1 MPPLLIR
8 HNLSV
13 PDLQSY
19 YTALW
24 SGDQTSFSSSQARG
38 WLTDLEM
45 VGRECVGDTET
56 GWGSVMVHRAVV
68 LPLLPHLAVLS
79 QASGGM
85 GDSDSKVV
93 FAEVPLEVIKAV
105 VQLLY
110 TGQCT
115 LSPVSDVKSIW
126 DMMNS
131 LGLVMQPDRMEVVKG
146 PQKGPEVYS
155 KYIVRRIESGA
166 IGQESVQTQRESLM
180 NETIEDV
187 LRMAN
192 RFAEETAKEA
202 NGENQDEPDKEKYFE
217 CDVCKKV
224 VAKKCNLVRH
234 MMTHQGIKFS
244 CSECDSSY
252 SREEKLVDHQKKK
265 HNYVKEK
272 ISELK
277 HARSKSFQGK
287 LRNTTTKELT
297 DESVSTLKC
306 FPVDG
311 NEAVKK
317 SKALVIKDE
326 NLNVL
331 QRVVRNKSDEPTFTC
346 EHCDYKFRFYSQLLE
361 HSGAIHKEQMFSCEN
376 CDFESKNLLCI
387 KKHKKRVHF
396 GAGKYS
402 CDHCE
407 FKAVSSI
414 KIKWHKKF
422 HHKKSERIEDEDLI
436 DGLKKSKSQK
446 SASTSSINKVIQPR
460 SRIAGRKFNPEGVF
474 HCHVCD
480 FKTMFSKSLERH
492 LKRFHE
498 ENW

>member
-24 SGDQTSFSSSQARG
+24 SGEQTSFSSSQARG

-252 SREEKLVDHQKKK
+252 SREEKLVDHQKNKHKK
-265 HNYVKEK
+265 KK
-272 ISELK
+272 ISESK
-277 HARSKSFQGK
+277 DAKSKSLPGK
-287 LRNTTTKELT
+287 LQNTMTKGPT
-297 DESVSTLKC
+297 DESVPTL
-306 FPVDG
+306 DSD
-311 NEAVKK
+311 EAVKK
-317 SKALVIKDE
+317 SDDLVIKDE
-326 NLNVL
+326 NFNIL
-331 QRVVRNKSDEPTFTC
+331 QRVVRNKSDKLTFTC
-346 EHCDYKFRFYSQLLE
+346 EHCGDKFRFYSHLLE
-361 HSGAIHKEQMFSCEN
+361 HSRAIHNEQMFSCEN
-376 CDFESKNLLCI
+376 CDFKFKNLSSI

-402 CDHCE
+402 CDYCE
-407 FKAVSSI
+407 FKAQNPL
-414 KIKWHKKF
+414 KLKFHKKF
-422 HHKKSERIEDEDLI
+422 HHKRSEKIADEDFLV
-436 DGLKKSKSQK
+436 GLKKRKSKK
-446 SASTSSINKVIQPR
+446 SASSSSINKVNQPAP
-460 SRIAGRKFNPEGVF
+460 RIAGRKFNPEGVF

-498 ENW
+498 ENC

>member
-1 MPPLLIR
+1 MSSLLIR

-24 SGDQTSFSSSQARG
+24 SDDQASFSSSQARG

-45 VGRECVGDTET
+45 VGRECEGDTET

-85 GDSDSKVV
+85 DDSKVV
-93 FAEVPLEVIKAV
+93 FADVPLGVIKAV

-110 TGQCT
+110 TGQCN

-131 LGLVMQPDRMEVVKG
+131 LGLVIKPDRMEVVEG
-146 PQKGPEVYS
+146 LEVVS
-155 KYIVRRIESGA
+155 KYIVSRRESGA
-166 IGQESVQTQRESLM
+166 ILQENVQTQRESLM

-187 LRMAN
+187 LRKAN
-192 RFAEETAKEA
+192 KFADETTKEA
-202 NGENQDEPDKEKYFE
+202 NCLNQDEPDKGKYLE

-224 VAKKCNLVRH
+224 VARKCNLVRH
-234 MMTHQGIKFS
+234 MMTHQGIKFN
-244 CSECDSSY
+244 CSECNSSY
-252 SREEKLVDHQKKK
+252 SREEKLVDHQKNK
-265 HNYVKEK
+265 HNYVRKK

-277 HARSKSFQGK
+277 DAKSKSLPGK
-287 LRNTTTKELT
+287 LQYATTKVAT
-297 DESVSTLKC
+297 DKSVSQLNL
-306 FPVDG
+306 V
-311 NEAVKK
+311 VKDK
-317 SKALVIKDE
+317 L
-326 NLNVL
+326 
-331 QRVVRNKSDEPTFTC
+331 TFTC
-346 EHCDYKFRFYSQLLE
+346 EHCDDKFRFYSQLLE
-361 HSGAIHKEQMFSCEN
+361 HSRAIHNEQMFSWEN
-376 CDFESKNLLCI
+376 CDFKSKNLLCI
-387 KKHKKRVHF
+387 KKHKKRLHF
-396 GAGKYS
+396 GAGKYN
-402 CDHCE
+402 CDNCE
-407 FKAVSSI
+407 FKAQNPL
-414 KIKWHKKF
+414 KLKFHKKF
-422 HHKKSERIEDEDLI
+422 HHKRSEKIADEDLLV
-436 DGLKKSKSQK
+436 GLKKRKSKK
-446 SASTSSINKVIQPR
+446 SASSSSINKVNQPI

>member
-1 MPPLLIR
+1 MSSLLIR

-24 SGDQTSFSSSQARG
+24 SADQASFSSSQARG

-45 VGRECVGDTET
+45 VGRECEGDTET

-85 GDSDSKVV
+85 DDSKVV
-93 FAEVPLEVIKAV
+93 FDDVPLEVIKAV

-110 TGQCT
+110 TGQCN

-131 LGLVMQPDRMEVVKG
+131 LGLVIKPDRMEVVEG
-146 PQKGPEVYS
+146 LEV
-155 KYIVRRIESGA
+155 IVSRRESGA
-166 IGQESVQTQRESLM
+166 ILQENVQTQRESLM
-180 NETIEDV
+180 NDTIEDD

-192 RFAEETAKEA
+192 RFADETAKEA

-217 CDVCKKV
+217 CDLCKKV

-265 HNYVKEK
+265 HNYVKDK

-277 HARSKSFQGK
+277 HARSKSFPGK
-287 LRNTTTKELT
+287 LRNTTTKEPT

-317 SKALVIKDE
+317 SKGLVIKDE

-331 QRVVRNKSDEPTFTC
+331 QRVARNKSDEPTFTC
-346 EHCDYKFRFYSQLLE
+346 EHCDDKFRFYSQLLE
-361 HSGAIHKEQMFSCEN
+361 HSRAIHNEQMFSCEN
-376 CDFESKNLLCI
+376 CDFKSKNLLCI

-436 DGLKKSKSQK
+436 VGLKKSKSQK

-460 SRIAGRKFNPEGVF
+460 SRIAGRKFNPEGIF

-498 ENW
+498 ENC

>member
-1 MPPLLIR
+1 MSSLLIR

-24 SGDQTSFSSSQARG
+24 SADQASFSSSQARG

-45 VGRECVGDTET
+45 VGRECEGDTET

-85 GDSDSKVV
+85 DDSKVV
-93 FAEVPLEVIKAV
+93 FDDVPLEVIKAV

-110 TGQCT
+110 TGQCN

-131 LGLVMQPDRMEVVKG
+131 LGLVIKPDRMEVVEG
-146 PQKGPEVYS
+146 LEV
-155 KYIVRRIESGA
+155 IVSRRESGA
-166 IGQESVQTQRESLM
+166 ILQENVQTQRESLM

-187 LRMAN
+187 LRKAN
-192 RFAEETAKEA
+192 KFADETTKEA
-202 NGENQDEPDKEKYFE
+202 NCLNQDEPDKGKYLE

-224 VAKKCNLVRH
+224 VARKCNLVRH
-234 MMTHQGIKFS
+234 MMTHQGIKFN
-244 CSECDSSY
+244 CSECNSSY
-252 SREEKLVDHQKKK
+252 SREEKLVDHQKNK
-265 HNYVKEK
+265 HNYVRKK

-277 HARSKSFQGK
+277 DAKSKSLPGK
-287 LRNTTTKELT
+287 LQYATTKVAT
-297 DESVSTLKC
+297 DKSVSQLNL
-306 FPVDG
+306 V
-311 NEAVKK
+311 VKDK
-317 SKALVIKDE
+317 L
-326 NLNVL
+326 
-331 QRVVRNKSDEPTFTC
+331 TFTC
-346 EHCDYKFRFYSQLLE
+346 EHCDDKFRFYSQLLE
-361 HSGAIHKEQMFSCEN
+361 HSRAIHNEQMFSWEN
-376 CDFESKNLLCI
+376 CDFKSKNLLCI
-387 KKHKKRVHF
+387 KKHKKRLHF
-396 GAGKYS
+396 GAGKYN
-402 CDHCE
+402 CDNCE
-407 FKAVSSI
+407 FKAQNPL
-414 KIKWHKKF
+414 KLKFHKKF
-422 HHKKSERIEDEDLI
+422 HHKRSEKIADEDLLV
-436 DGLKKSKSQK
+436 GLKKRKSKK
-446 SASTSSINKVIQPR
+446 SASSSSINKVNQPI

>member
-1 MPPLLIR
+1 MSSLLIR

-24 SGDQTSFSSSQARG
+24 SADQASFSSSQARG

-45 VGRECVGDTET
+45 VGRECEGDTET

-85 GDSDSKVV
+85 DDSKVV
-93 FAEVPLEVIKAV
+93 FDDVPLEVIKAV

-110 TGQCT
+110 TGQCN

-131 LGLVMQPDRMEVVKG
+131 LGLVIKPDRMEVVEEL
-146 PQKGPEVYS
+146 EVVS
-155 KYIVRRIESGA
+155 KYIVSRRESGA
-166 IGQESVQTQRESLM
+166 ILQENVQTQRESLM

-187 LRMAN
+187 LRKAN
-192 RFAEETAKEA
+192 KFADETTKEA
-202 NGENQDEPDKEKYFE
+202 NCLNQDEPDKGKYLE

-224 VAKKCNLVRH
+224 VARKCNLVRH

-244 CSECDSSY
+244 CCECDASY
-252 SREEKLVDHQKKK
+252 SREEKLVDHQKNK
-265 HNYVKEK
+265 HNKKK
-272 ISELK
+272 ISK
-277 HARSKSFQGK
+277 SKDAKSKSLPGK
-287 LRNTTTKELT
+287 LQNTMTKGPT
-297 DESVSTLKC
+297 DESVPTL
-306 FPVDG
+306 DSD
-311 NEAVKK
+311 EAVKK
-317 SKALVIKDE
+317 SDDLVIKDE
-326 NLNVL
+326 NFNIL
-331 QRVVRNKSDEPTFTC
+331 QRVVRNKSDKLTFTC
-346 EHCDYKFRFYSQLLE
+346 EHCDDKFRFYSQLLE
-361 HSGAIHKEQMFSCEN
+361 HSRAIHNEQMFSWEN
-376 CDFESKNLLCI
+376 CDFKSKNLLCI
-387 KKHKKRVHF
+387 KKHKKRLHF
-396 GAGKYS
+396 GAGKYN
-402 CDHCE
+402 CDNCE
-407 FKAVSSI
+407 FKAQNPL
-414 KIKWHKKF
+414 KLKFHKKF
-422 HHKKSERIEDEDLI
+422 HHKRSEKIADEDLLV
-436 DGLKKSKSQK
+436 GLKKRKSKK
-446 SASTSSINKVIQPR
+446 SASSSSINKVNQPI